1 MPGTCSLRILLCFTL
16 LALLVCDELHAD
28 DIRLFGDWSY
38 LSSLI
43 DTEYRDGRPSE
54 KNKTERYKQIYRL
67 DLSKELYPNLNLD
80 AGTQM
85 EKTRQLSE
93 FNNDESNSRNTT
105 ISPYIEAELR
115 TNLYSL
121 SAGYRERYERDYQ
134 KSTVDNFATSNKDRD
149 YVNSYTLR
157 GEWRPVELPR
167 FDLSYL
173 HTERH
178 DEPFTQR
185 NETSI
190 LQFNSR
196 YDYENYEF
204 QYGYFRNEDQK
215 TDADQDRT
223 GAITN
228 THNGRVRY
236 SNTYLN
242 GKVTL
247 NAGLRGEY
255 SEQTFSGSGIRDF
268 PVDPSGSS
276 FYFLDTD
283 QYPNNNTSTDYVVSA
298 GFSDNLNLNSTAV
311 IDIGLDFGE
320 AVDVNMLQLILN
332 GKLDTGSNIS
342 ASANWEVYVSTD
354 QESWVSRGV
363 TSVEYFREEDR
374 LEIRLGQ
381 QAAHDYVLLV
391 YAPPLTPNQI
401 QPVFITSIRAFVS
414 KFLDDGSELETHVIN
429 AQLGVGWQITAK
441 TKVLYDFNLQ
451 ERQSSLFDDQ
461 RVRMSNG
468 LTVLHLINET
478 FSASGRA
485 SVSDTWEQ
493 SKHDASRYNYS
504 AKLNARYL
512 ETLSQALIYSGSLN
526 QEAEGDSTSNSVL
539 LHTNAELYRG
549 WDVAFDQ
556 GYSWQSPA
564 VGVDSSSFFVR
575 VENSLVPHRRFNLLA
590 DYTITWD
597 KEVGAEMTRSDS
609 ARLRATWIPSDTL
622 SLYGVVRMRIN
633 KEETDVFWEYGINWM
648 PLRDGTLQCN
658 LNYSEEEDADGNRA
672 RSFSPSISWDLTK
685 YANLSVRYSQGTD
698 ESNSKIDEFKTFL
711 VNLKVYY
718 D

>member
-1 MPGTCSLRILLCFTL
+1 MPGTCSLRILFCFSLIAL
-16 LALLVCDELHAD
+16 LACEELYAD
-28 DIRLFGDWSY
+28 DIRIFGDWSY

-43 DTEYRDGRPSE
+43 DTEYRDDRASE
-54 KNKTERYKQIYRL
+54 KSKTERYKQIYRL
-67 DLSKELYPNLNLD
+67 DLSKELFPNLTLD

-105 ISPYIEAELR
+105 IAPYIEAELR
-115 TNLYSL
+115 TNLYSM
-121 SAGYRERYERDYQ
+121 SAGYQERYERDYQ
-134 KSTVDNFATSNKDRD
+134 RSTIDNLTTRDKDRD
-149 YVNSYTLR
+149 YVRTYTLR

-185 NETSI
+185 DEASI

-204 QYGYFRNEDQK
+204 QYGYFRNEDK
-215 TDADQDRT
+215 KLDADRDST
-223 GAITN
+223 GSVTN

-236 SNTYLN
+236 TNTYMG

-247 NAGLRGEY
+247 NASLRGEY
-255 SEQTFSGSGIRDF
+255 TEQTFSGSGLRDF
-268 PVDPSGSS
+268 SVVPSGSS

-283 QYPNNNTSTDYVVSA
+283 HFPNNNTSTDYVVSA
-298 GFSDNLNLNSTAV
+298 GFADNLNLNSTDV
-311 IDIGLDFGE
+311 IDVGLDFGE
-320 AVDVNMLQLILN
+320 AVDVDMLQLTLD
-332 GKLDTGSNIS
+332 GKLETGSNIS
-342 ASANWEVYVSTD
+342 ASANWSVYVSTD

-374 LEIRLGQ
+374 LEIRFSPK
-381 QAAHDYVLLV
+381 ATHDYVLLV
-391 YAPPLTPNQI
+391 YVPPLITNQI

-429 AQLGVGWQITAK
+429 AQLGVGWQITDK
-441 TKVLYDFNLQ
+441 TKVLYDLNLQ

-461 RVRMSNG
+461 SVRMTNG
-468 LTVLHLINET
+468 LTVLHLINKI

-493 SKHDASRYNYS
+493 SNHDSSRYNYS

-512 ETLSQALIYSGSLN
+512 ETLSQALIYSGSLD
-526 QEAEGDSTSNSVL
+526 QEAEGDSTSNSLL

-564 VGVDSSSFFVR
+564 DGVDSTSFFVR
-575 VENSLVPHRRFNLLA
+575 IENSLVPHRRFNLLA

-622 SLYGVVRMRIN
+622 SLYGVVRLRAN
-633 KEETDVFWEYGINWM
+633 EEETDVFWEYGVSWM
-648 PLRDGTLQCN
+648 PLRDGTLQCT
-658 LNYSEEEDADGNRA
+658 LNYSEEEDANGNRT
-672 RSFSPSISWDLTK
+672 RSLSPSLSWDMTR
-685 YANLSVRYSQGTD
+685 YANLSARYSQGTD

-711 VNLKVYY
+711 VNLKIYY